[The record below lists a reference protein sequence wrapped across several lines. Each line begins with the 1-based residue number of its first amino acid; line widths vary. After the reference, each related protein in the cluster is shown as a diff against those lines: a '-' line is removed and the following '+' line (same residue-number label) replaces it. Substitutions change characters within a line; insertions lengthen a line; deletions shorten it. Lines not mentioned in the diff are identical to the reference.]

1 MKTNATSYKSVS
13 HIADIFV
20 CLINNVNTVTEIAE
34 RCQISKS
41 TASRLLKNLALSK
54 IIIRDPFNQ
63 KYYPGSLIT
72 QFASRYQLAHK
83 YLLVCS
89 LKEMQRL
96 GEISEETILLSVLI
110 GIQYMNLYQ
119 ISSTHEIRITADGVI
134 RGPLLAGAS
143 AKALFSQVSNEDI
156 HLAIK
161 HFSLDKN
168 ESSSVIDKETLLEQI
183 MEVKHQGYAI
193 TCGES
198 IPGVLGISVPI
209 KNYICPAA
217 LSIIGPDSRLRPKI
231 NNLIIELKAST
242 SRISD
247 FIAEMPREEND

>member
-1 MKTNATSYKSVS
+1 MKTNATSYKAVN

-41 TASRLLKNLALSK
+41 TASRLLRNLALSK

-72 QFASRYQLAHK
+72 QFASRYHLAHK
-83 YLLVCS
+83 YLMVCS

-96 GEISEETILLSVLI
+96 SEISKETILLSVLI
-110 GIQYMNLYQ
+110 GIQYMNLHQ
-119 ISSTHEIRITADGVI
+119 ISSTHEIRITAEGVI
-134 RGPLLAGAS
+134 RGPLFAGAS

-156 HLAIK
+156 RLAIK
-161 HFSLDKN
+161 YFSLNNK
-168 ESSSVIDKETLLEQI
+168 ESPSVIDKETFLKQI
-183 MEVKHQGYAI
+183 MQVKHQGYAI

-217 LSIIGPDSRLRPKI
+217 LSIIGPDSRIKPKVD
-231 NNLIIELKAST
+231 NLIMELKAST
-242 SRISD
+242 SQISD
-247 FIAEMPREEND
+247 FITEMPRE